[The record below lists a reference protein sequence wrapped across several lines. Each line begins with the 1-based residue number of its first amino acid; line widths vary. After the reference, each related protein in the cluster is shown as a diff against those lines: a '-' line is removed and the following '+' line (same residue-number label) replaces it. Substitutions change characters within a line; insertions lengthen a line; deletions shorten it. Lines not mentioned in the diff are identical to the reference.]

1 MEILELSVIVTGCD
15 PAVFSVM
22 LMAQLLVKHRLST

>member
-1 MEILELSVIVTGCD
+1 MEILELPVIVTGGS

-22 LMAQLLVKHRLST
+22 WMTQIIGQASTE